1 MADPDFW
8 NNQESAQK
16 LISATNKLKEKR
28 DHFNDLAQAFSD
40 EEAALE
46 LLKEESDT
54 DLQAEVESDLES
66 LKAVSYTHLTLPTIC
81 SV

>member
-28 DHFNDLAQAFSD
+28 DHFNDWHKLF
-40 EEAALE
+40 LMKK
-46 LLKEESDT
+46 L
-54 DLQAEVESDLES
+54 
-66 LKAVSYTHLTLPTIC
+66 H
-81 SV
+81 

>member
-40 EEAALE
+40 EEAA
-46 LLKEESDT
+46 
-54 DLQAEVESDLES
+54 
-66 LKAVSYTHLTLPTIC
+66 
-81 SV
+81 